1 MNCVLKF
8 LLILLGV
15 IMAVWLYIFFKCLL
29 KICTEVF
36 AGGVI

>member
-15 IMAVWLYIFFKCLL
+15 IMAVWLYIFFKSLL
-29 KICTEVF
+29 KIGADVF
-36 AGGVI
+36 AGEII